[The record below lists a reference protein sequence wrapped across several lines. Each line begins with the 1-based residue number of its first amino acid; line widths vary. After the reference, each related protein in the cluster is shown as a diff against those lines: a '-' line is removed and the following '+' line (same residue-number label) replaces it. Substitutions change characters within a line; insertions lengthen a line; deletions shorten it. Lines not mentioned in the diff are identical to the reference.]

1 MCERDTICQFKEVPF
16 SVKNDI
22 EKGKGLDL
30 GAEPPRIKLFLVPP
44 GERPLLSNKVTTR
57 RFEQK
62 KYSGIFI
69 DFSYNYFNHNVKPLS

>member
-1 MCERDTICQFKEVPF
+1 M
-16 SVKNDI
+16 
-22 EKGKGLDL
+22 GKRLDL
-30 GAEPPRIKLFLVPP
+30 GAEPPRKTFFSTP

-69 DFSYNYFNHNVKPLS
+69 DFSYNYFNHNVKPLSQIKSGLNILPAIGRVKEKN

>member
-1 MCERDTICQFKEVPF
+1 M
-16 SVKNDI
+16 
-22 EKGKGLDL
+22 GKRLDL
-30 GAEPPRIKLFLVPP
+30 GAEPPRKTFFSTP

-69 DFSYNYFNHNVKPLS
+69 DFSYNYFNHNVKPLSQIKSWLNILPQLVELRRKID